1 MRVLRLC
8 SMHVA
13 PDRPDLA
20 AEVLELSRALDR
32 LGVVQVADRRRLP
45 GLLASLLG
53 PGADLV
59 HAHVRASLAEVPAAL
74 RAARAYRLPLV
85 LSVHPGSD
93 ELSRRRPVAGAGAAD
108 VVVVPTAALRDRLR
122 ADGVTTDIRV
132 VPTPHPV
139 RLDAAPNGTA
149 GHQSAP
155 AGPRVVALA
164 GLRDGGR
171 LDVLL
176 RAVAAVPEVS
186 LVLGGDGPRWTALRR
201 LAEHLGVAKRVELPG
216 RIADRDLP
224 ALLAGADVL
233 VVPPADDA
241 AATLLAGMRA
251 GVPVVAVDGA
261 VAPGLPRHEQD
272 GLRVPGG
279 DAGALAGALARLLA
293 DPGLAARLGRA
304 GRERAAGYGW
314 DQVAAQLIPVYERA
328 LARAHG
334 SA

>member
-8 SMHVA
+8 TMQVA

-45 GLLASLLG
+45 GLLASRRG
-53 PGADLV
+53 PGVDLV
-59 HAHVRASLAEVPAAL
+59 HAHVRTSLAEVPAAL

-85 LSVHPGSD
+85 LTVHPGSD
-93 ELSRRRPVAGAGAAD
+93 ELSRRRPVAGAGVAD

-122 ADGVTTDIRV
+122 ADGVTTDVRV
-132 VPTPHPV
+132 VPTPHLV
-139 RLDAAPNGTA
+139 QLDAAPNGTA
-149 GHQSAP
+149 GHPGAP
-155 AGPRVVALA
+155 GPRVVALA

-216 RIADRDLP
+216 RIADQDLP

-272 GLRVPGG
+272 GLRVPDG

-314 DQVAAQLIPVYERA
+314 DQVAAQLVPVYEQV

-334 SA
+334 SV